1 MSENHSDFDPFE
13 RRILAEV
20 DSREAGLRDD
30 LADLVAIP
38 TGHNHV
44 EGLDRARD
52 WFATRLGALGAGV
65 TLVPGRP
72 RPDWLAIRRD
82 PEDAPDPEACDDSIS
97 SETIPPMLVATH
109 RVDDEVEA
117 VRPFLCGH
125 LDTVHDPAGPF
136 QSLEVVRDGIASG
149 PGSMDMKGGLVVALG
164 ALETLAALGRRID
177 WTMGLVSDEETGTYF
192 GENALLDAARGHD
205 VGLVFEP
212 ALADGSLVVER
223 MGSGT
228 FMLEAVGRAAHVG
241 RAFTEGRSAV
251 VALARAIIDVSALAD
266 PANGRIINIGPIH
279 GGGVTNAV
287 PHHARCWGNAR
298 YADPGSQSGLEAD
311 VHRVVEALDRRL
323 AEEIGEPPR
332 IRVRTS
338 FLRPAKPST
347 PEVLAL
353 ADRARSVSEA
363 LGHPMPY
370 ASTGGACD
378 GNLLQAAGVPTIDT
392 LGVRG
397 GGMHRPDEYLELAS
411 IGERTALLAI
421 LLHRLDRDGFGER
434 KGSGRPIP

>member
-1 MSENHSDFDPFE
+1 MSEHASDFDPFE

-20 DSREAGLRDD
+20 EARETGLRED
-30 LADLVAIP
+30 LAELVAIP
-38 TGHNHV
+38 TGHHH
-44 EGLDRARD
+44 EPGLDRIRD
-52 WFATRLGALGAGV
+52 WFANRLAALGAEV
-65 TLVPGRP
+65 TLIPGRP

-82 PEDAPDPEACDDSIS
+82 PEESPDFDDDLEGNS
-97 SETIPPMLVATH
+97 SEAIPPMLLATH
-109 RVDDEVEA
+109 RVQDGKQG

-125 LDTVHDPAGPF
+125 LDTVHDPSGPF
-136 QSLEVVRDGIASG
+136 QALQIVADGIASG
-149 PGSMDMKGGLVVALG
+149 PGAMDMKGGLVVAMG

-192 GENALLDAARGHD
+192 GEKALIEAARGHD

-241 RAFTEGRSAV
+241 RAFEEGRSAV
-251 VALARAIIDVSALAD
+251 VALARAIIEVSALAD
-266 PANGRIINIGPIH
+266 PANGRIVNIGPIH

-298 YADPGSQSGLEAD
+298 YADPDSQSGLEAD

-323 AEEIGEPPR
+323 AEEIGAPAR

-338 FLRPAKPST
+338 FIRPAKPST
-347 PEVLAL
+347 PEVVAL
-353 ADRARSVSEA
+353 ADRARRVSEA

-397 GGMHRPDEYLELAS
+397 GGMHRPDEFLELDS
-411 IGERTALLAI
+411 IRERTALLAI